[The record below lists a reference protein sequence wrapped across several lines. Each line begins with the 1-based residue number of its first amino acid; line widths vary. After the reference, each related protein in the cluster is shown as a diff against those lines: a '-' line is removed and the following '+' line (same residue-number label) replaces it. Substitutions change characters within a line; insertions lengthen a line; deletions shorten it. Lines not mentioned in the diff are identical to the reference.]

1 MEAIKLKV
9 TDTQKHF
16 EQPPVVSSNY
26 SDEQKFKIAK
36 TAKDFESLLTSMML
50 KSMNQTTNGIF
61 GEDSY
66 GGDFFNTIFENE
78 IGSHIS
84 NQKSLGVAQMLYKKI
99 TGEEM
104 KQFPPTI
111 KMDSIE
117 KKPKLE
123 LKVDNPVE
131 HTIKPSN
138 QSLKRLEKFDAI
150 IEDAANKYGLDKNLI
165 KSVVLT
171 ESAGNERAISTA
183 KAKGLMQLMDGTAS
197 DMGVKNVWDPRENIN
212 GGTKYLS
219 QMLRQYN
226 GDLNLALASYN
237 AGPGNVNKYN
247 GVPPFE
253 ETRNYIQR
261 VLGYYNHLNQM

>member
-1 MEAIKLKV
+1 MEQINLKI
-9 TDTQKHF
+9 TDTKKHF
-16 EQPPVVSSNY
+16 EQPNVVSNNY

-50 KSMNQTTNGIF
+50 KSMTQTTNGLF
-61 GEDSY
+61 GEESY

-78 IGSHIS
+78 LATHIS

-104 KQFPPTI
+104 QQLPPKI
-111 KMDSIE
+111 KMNPIE

-123 LKVDNPVE
+123 LKIEAPVE
-131 HTIKPSN
+131 HTIKPTN
-138 QSLKRLEKFDAI
+138 QSLKRLEKFESV
-150 IEDAANKYGLDKNLI
+150 IEDAANHFGMDKNLI

-197 DMGVKNVWDPRENIN
+197 DMGVKNVWDPRENIF

-219 QMLRQYN
+219 EMLRQYN
-226 GDLNLALASYN
+226 GDLKLALASYN
-237 AGPGNVNKYN
+237 AGPGNVNKYK

-261 VLGYYNHLNQM
+261 VMGYYNHLNQM